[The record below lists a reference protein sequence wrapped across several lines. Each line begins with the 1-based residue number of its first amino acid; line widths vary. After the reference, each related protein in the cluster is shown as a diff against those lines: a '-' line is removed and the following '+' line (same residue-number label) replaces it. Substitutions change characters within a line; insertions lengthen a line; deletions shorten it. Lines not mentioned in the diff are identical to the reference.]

1 MAVDLRN
8 LFDQRKCSVGLVAA
22 VAILGLLACKRT
34 DPSDQGQDQPPPS
47 SSTPGG
53 AQPPAPQVPAK
64 TRADAFR
71 RDAVTQMKSRRWASC
86 LKDLEE
92 VAKLDPTGAPVPL
105 DDSPEVRAVVASI
118 GADAALTSVNAA
130 CTAGHAT
137 ELEAKPGAS
146 GN

>member
-1 MAVDLRN
+1 M
-8 LFDQRKCSVGLVAA
+8 RKRHLGVVAA
-22 VAILGLLACKRT
+22 VAILGIGCKRT
-34 DPSDQGQDQPPPS
+34 GPNDQGQDQPPPS

-53 AQPPAPQVPAK
+53 QPPAPQVPAK

-71 RDAVTQMKSRRWASC
+71 RDAVTQMKSKRWASC

-105 DDSPEVRAVVASI
+105 DDSPEVRAVVASL

-130 CTAGHAT
+130 CAAGH
-137 ELEAKPGAS
+137 
-146 GN
+146 